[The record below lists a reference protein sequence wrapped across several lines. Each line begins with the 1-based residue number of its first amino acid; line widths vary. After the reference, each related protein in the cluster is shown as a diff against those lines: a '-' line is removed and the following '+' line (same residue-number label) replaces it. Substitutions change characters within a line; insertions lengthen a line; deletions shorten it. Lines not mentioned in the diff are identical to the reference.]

1 MEKKIKEAE
10 EIFNIPHSY
19 ILHSSA
25 QRKQADFFLFLM
37 NTYVKYFNIKPELI
51 LDVGCG
57 PGSLAKYVWKEYFSK
72 AKIIGVDISK
82 SSIMK
87 AKEDILENYNIE
99 YICSN
104 IEDFRYPF
112 KFDVVFS
119 NATMHWIKDQEKVY
133 SNIHDLMKQNS
144 ILVVHTGY
152 EGCYKELREIGVK
165 VLKNTDFKK
174 FENFFYP
181 LIYHTKDS
189 IRTLLEKIGFEL
201 VQVRVFET
209 DVTETIVDDFI
220 ETTLGLFSHSKKL
233 NSVEEKF
240 FVEKFKEE
248 AKRLTHID
256 TTRLYFVARKTDCL
270 KMA

>member
-25 QRKQADFFLFLM
+25 QRKQADFLLFLM

-57 PGSLAKYVWKEYFSK
+57 PGSLTKYVLKEYFSK

-119 NATMHWIKDQEKVY
+119 NATMHWIKDQEKAY
-133 SNIHDLMKQNS
+133 SNIHDL
-144 ILVVHTGY
+144 T
-152 EGCYKELREIGVK
+152 
-165 VLKNTDFKK
+165 
-174 FENFFYP
+174 FF
-181 LIYHTKDS
+181 
-189 IRTLLEKIGFEL
+189 
-201 VQVRVFET
+201 
-209 DVTETIVDDFI
+209 
-220 ETTLGLFSHSKKL
+220 SKKSP
-233 NSVEEKF
+233 SVREG
-240 FVEKFKEE
+240 
-248 AKRLTHID
+248 
-256 TTRLYFVARKTDCL
+256 
-270 KMA
+270 MN